1 MKKELAVTGPSNIEF
16 NKSTGDFIIL
26 MKAGGNI
33 DDLFHSETDPKFVEL
48 YVSRRQVDKIK
59 YGPAADANERIQV

>member
-1 MKKELAVTGPSNIEF
+1 
-16 NKSTGDFIIL
+16 
-26 MKAGGNI
+26 MKAGGNT